1 MTSSIAAIHIAKN
14 QLGLDDDTYRAKL
27 VNITGKP
34 STKDMSEDERQLV
47 LTVLRNDG
55 FKPVQ
60 TARRPDGRLRLSG
73 KYARKLQALWIA
85 GWNLGIVRNRE
96 DAALEAFVKGQT
108 GLSAERFLHHAED
121 ARKVI
126 EALKKWM
133 EREGGVDWSDD
144 AKMASYLRSDGYR
157 IACAQWAVINPK
169 SPNDFW
175 PVVTDLV
182 NQTTLFR
189 DLTDPQWITVMNYF
203 GKQIRKEKPKA
214 VQA

>member
-27 VNITGKP
+27 ENITGKR
-34 STKDMSEDERQLV
+34 STKDMTEDERQLV

-60 TARRPDGRLRLSG
+60 NARRPDGRLRLSG
-73 KYARKLQALWIA
+73 KYARKLQALWIG
-85 GWNLGIVRNRE
+85 GWNLGVFRNRE
-96 DAALEAFVKGQT
+96 DAALEAFVIGQT
-108 GLSAERFLHHAED
+108 GLSAERFLYQAED

-133 EREGGVDWSDD
+133 ERDGGVDWSDD
-144 AKMASYLRSDGYR
+144 TKKAAYLRSDGYR
-157 IACAQWAVINPK
+157 IARAQWAILNPK

-175 PVVTDLV
+175 PVVTDLI
-182 NQTTLFR
+182 NQKTLFR
-189 DLTDPQWITVMNYF
+189 DFSDQHWITVMNHF
-203 GKQIRKEKPKA
+203 GKQIRADKPKA